1 MVGGRLFH
9 MQSVWTNKRKNQ
21 LLFLVLAVGF
31 FIGIIYQNLTYAKGT
46 VALELFEKGRLQ
58 QYLQIDVITEKYLW
72 YVLKER
78 ILLFGLVCLCG
89 SMRWKKMFVTVLLFI
104 LGFLLGMLGVIA
116 TLQLGG
122 KGILFC
128 LGVLLPH
135 GIFYSLAIGMLLT
148 YWFHAPR
155 KEWNRV
161 KTIFVILMFLLG
173 ILVETYV
180 NPFLLKF
187 MIRMI

>member
-1 MVGGRLFH
+1 MR
-9 MQSVWTNKRKNQ
+9 TYKRKNQ
-21 LLFLVLAVGF
+21 LLFLCLAVGF
-31 FIGIIYQNLTYAKGT
+31 FVGIIYQNLLYTRGA
-46 VALELFEKGRLQ
+46 VALELFEKERLQ
-58 QYLQIDVITEKYLW
+58 QYLQIDVMTEKYLW

-89 SMRWKKMFVTVLLFI
+89 SMRWRKALATVLLFVM
-104 LGFLLGMLGVIA
+104 GFLLGMLGVIA

-128 LGVLLPH
+128 LTALLPH
-135 GIFYSLAIGMLLT
+135 GIFYGMAISMLLL
-148 YWFHAPR
+148 YWFHAPHR
-155 KEWNRV
+155 EWNRV
-161 KTIFVILMFLLG
+161 KTIFVIFMFLVG

-187 MIRMI
+187 MVRMI